1 MIIKKLKRTSFKKSK
16 AVMIGG
22 LVDYILAEHDDGGKD
37 KLAYAG
43 SRNFLTTTVAA
54 QKREMISL
62 AEESIQSR
70 MPVTHWILSWQENEQ
85 PSREQVDEA
94 VNLFLRGMGLAE
106 HQTLYALHKNTGNCH
121 LHIVVNR
128 THPYTE
134 KVIQPHRGFDIE
146 EAHKIIA
153 EIEHRQGWAPQI
165 NARYRVNEQGYV
177 VKNLLRRERVKP
189 RPKAEDFESATGE
202 KSAQRIAQER
212 GHTVIQSASCWEE
225 LHAGLDAVGLRFV
238 RKGSGAVIF
247 VGDTAIKAS
256 SVDRNFGMSKLC
268 KRLGE
273 FKPSFY
279 SERTFHKPAP
289 EAVSHVCR
297 EEWLEYQKE
306 RQNLAEENHYARKKR
321 EEERHELEQ
330 RQRERRE
337 AATVHL
343 ARHGFS
349 VLNIARHFLKEQ
361 EREEYA
367 ALREKQVQSEQ
378 TKRLPRFKHWLGKR
392 SPHLGNL
399 WRFRKRIAPGIEV
412 RQREFPKIGT
422 LASPYTAYRNM
433 VKKHFPEKMDE
444 SRLDAAIALYM
455 RCAGYTVQEVA
466 NELYRHTPAR
476 PHGQNRDER
485 IDYGRRVV
493 WYAFGTAGDID
504 IANVRPTEEDIQK
517 FVAEAEQPERKKQDI
532 PRPTFRL
539 R

>member
-238 RKGSGAVIF
+238 RKSSGAVIF

-273 FKPSFY
+273 FKPGFY

-433 VKKHFPEKMDE
+433 VKKRFPEKMDE

>member
-62 AEESIQSR
+62 AEESIQSK

-273 FKPSFY
+273 FKPGFY

-433 VKKHFPEKMDE
+433 VKKRFPEKMDE